1 MNKNRGFKI
10 MALFLV
16 LVMLFCSYRTEAAS
30 KDSDPESS
38 KTSSEGSQTADSKIE
53 KSESQSQSNK
63 EESADTSLLLRE
75 EHYKDGILDGY
86 YEYQHDPSGKMI
98 RGDYYK
104 ETGELSG
111 YTEYSYD
118 DSGNCIEE
126 TSYTS
131 ESVVRQ
137 IVRSEYDENGNK
149 VKELYPNIEDGSISS
164 WDEYDYDEAGNPVE
178 RRGYRKGAL
187 SFTYHYRN
195 DENGNKIYE
204 DRFDENGQLTYYSE
218 YGYDDEGHLLTYR
231 SVRDGK
237 EENRIYIWSDDFMTR
252 TVDTYDSNGNP
263 NGKYVNYYDEKGNE
277 IQLDS
282 INADGVVTN
291 QWIYV
296 YG

>member
-86 YEYQHDPSGKMI
+86 YEYQYDPSGKMI

-131 ESVVRQ
+131 EGVVRQ

-164 WDEYDYDEAGNPVE
+164 WDEYDYDEYFSPCE
-178 RRGYRKGAL
+178 LL
-187 SFTYHYRN
+187 SKAVFHS
-195 DENGNKIYE
+195 
-204 DRFDENGQLTYYSE
+204 L
-218 YGYDDEGHLLTYR
+218 
-231 SVRDGK
+231 
-237 EENRIYIWSDDFMTR
+237 
-252 TVDTYDSNGNP
+252 
-263 NGKYVNYYDEKGNE
+263 
-277 IQLDS
+277 
-282 INADGVVTN
+282 
-291 QWIYV
+291 
-296 YG
+296 